1 MQSSLGLLKSRLSR
15 QIVAWVFFSLLT
27 IEGIIFVPSYFRRQ
41 RQELRDLEQLSQEVL
56 VTVKSNMMVEMAPET
71 LLASALAERSPDSVI
86 LGAVLYSQDGQEIDR
101 FDEAPT
107 LSFEAIDK
115 QGILRQLGQNGTR
128 YDVAWPSARFQG
140 RYVLVVRHDA
150 TQVKR
155 SMQQYAIAI
164 AGLVIIISLF
174 VTFVTITVLERILI
188 NPLLYLR
195 DDLMLAAEAI
205 KQDQPP
211 QFRSLAQPRQ
221 DELGEVTRAFGEM
234 FERIAQEIRERE
246 AAEAALRDEQEKS
259 ESLLLNV
266 LPAAIATRL
275 KNNLSNRGAIADSF
289 GEVTILFADIVG
301 FTELA
306 TKVKPTDLVCQLNT
320 VFSAFDGIAERY
332 GVEKIKTIGDAY
344 MAVGGVPNPMDNHAE
359 AVAHMAIEM
368 QQSVQNFCSI
378 SGHCFRLRIGIHTGP
393 VVAGVIGVKKF
404 SYDLWGDTVNIA
416 SRMESHGVVD
426 RIQVSSATY
435 RRLKDTFAFED
446 RGCIALKGRG
456 EMRAYLLKGPSTRK
470 QSIKGQSKP

>member
-15 QIVAWVFFSLLT
+15 RIVGWVFFSLLT

-41 RQELRDLEQLSQEVL
+41 RQELKDLEQVSQEVL
-56 VTVKSNMMVEMAPET
+56 VTVKSNMMAEMAPQA
-71 LLASALAERSPDSVI
+71 LLENGLTGLSSDSVI
-86 LGAVLYSQDGQEIDR
+86 LGAVLYDKQGTVVDSFR
-101 FDEAPT
+101 EAPT
-107 LSFEAIDK
+107 LSFEAISE
-115 QGILRQLGQNGTR
+115 QGMLSQRVNRGTR
-128 YDVAWPSARFQG
+128 YDVAWPSETFQD

-150 TQVKR
+150 TGVQR
-155 SMQQYAIAI
+155 AMGQYAIAI
-164 AGLVIIISLF
+164 GGLVTIISIF
-174 VTFVTITVLERILI
+174 VTLVTVAVLERILI

-205 KQDQPP
+205 QQNRSP

-221 DELGEVTRAFGEM
+221 DELGEVTRAFKDM

-246 AAEAALRDEQEKS
+246 AAEVALREEQEKS

-266 LPAAIATRL
+266 LPEAIADQL

-301 FTELA
+301 FTELS
-306 TKVKPTDLVCQLNT
+306 TKIKPTELVCQLNA

-344 MAVGGVPNPMDNHAE
+344 MAVGGVPDPVENHAE
-359 AVAHMAIEM
+359 AVLNMAIEM
-368 QQSVQNFCSI
+368 QQAVQQFCTA

-404 SYDLWGDTVNIA
+404 SYDLWGDTVNVA

-426 RIQVSSATY
+426 RIQVSGATY
-435 RRLKDTFAFED
+435 QHLKETFAFED
-446 RGCIALKGRG
+446 RGCIELKGRG
-456 EMRAYLLKGPSTRK
+456 EMRAYLLIRDRV
-470 QSIKGQSKP
+470 